1 MKDFSGMLKQAKEMQ
16 GRMADMQAALQ
27 DLEVEG
33 KAGGGLVRVVLSGKG
48 DLKEVSIDKDLV
60 KPDDVEIIE
69 DLIVAAH
76 TSAKAELE
84 IKLQEKMKE
93 VTGGMPLPPGFSL

>member
-16 GRMADMQAALQ
+16 SRMAEMQAALQ

-48 DLKEVSIDKDLV
+48 DLKQVHIDKDLV
-60 KPDDVEIIE
+60 KPDEAEIIE

-84 IKLQEKMKE
+84 MKLQEKMKE
-93 VTGGMPLPPGFSL
+93 VTGGMPLPPGFGL